1 MIRVNL
7 LAPAQG
13 PVKTSWVPT
22 QQRSTLLGMV
32 MLLCTAAAMG
42 GWWWL
47 INRDVAALETR
58 ISKSDGDLARLKQAA
73 KLVDMAVAKKSEL
86 SEKLALIQRLRTEQ
100 HGPVNMLTTVN
111 RSLTDGLWLME
122 LNQRG
127 NAVQLEGRATTLTS
141 VTDFAERLQVSGVFD
156 RPVEIVTTSMETVDE
171 ASVVRFA
178 LKAQAFGTTPP
189 PAPAPAGA
197 PKKGN

>member
-13 PVKTSWVPT
+13 AVKTSWVPS
-22 QQRSTLLGMV
+22 QQRSALLGIV
-32 MLLCTAAAMG
+32 MLLCTAAGMG

-47 INRDVAALETR
+47 INHDVAALDTK
-58 ISKSDGDLARLKQAA
+58 ISKTETDLARLKQAA

-100 HGPVNMLTTVN
+100 HGPVNMLATVN

-127 NAVQLEGRATTLTS
+127 NAVQLEGRASTLTS

-171 ASVVRFA
+171 TSLVRFA

-189 PAPAPAGA
+189 PAPAAGA